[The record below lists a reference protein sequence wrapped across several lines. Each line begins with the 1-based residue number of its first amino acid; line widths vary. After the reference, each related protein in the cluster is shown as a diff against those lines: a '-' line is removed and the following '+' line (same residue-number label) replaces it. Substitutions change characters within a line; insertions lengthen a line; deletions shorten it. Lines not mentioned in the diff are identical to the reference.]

1 MRPRAASKAGP
12 GLVIAAACAVFIVAA
27 LAIPRYAGNVAPTDA
42 STPPEAPVPSVE
54 VAAAQPEAQ
63 PALPPLPVTVIAD
76 PEVPK
81 PVIEKPRQPRAAS
94 AKKSAR
100 TLPPASE
107 AATSRAGTSAAS
119 AVVHEP
125 ATSAP
130 AAQLN
135 SSESVSQT
143 AAVTITGCLEST
155 IDGHQY
161 RLTDTEGADAPK
173 ARSWRSGF
181 LNKRSAPVELVEF
194 SELSDLRKY
203 VGHRVAATG
212 VLTSRELHVRSLE
225 SAGPS
230 CN

>member
-1 MRPRAASKAGP
+1 M
-12 GLVIAAACAVFIVAA
+12 VIAAACAVFVVAA
-27 LAIPRYAGNVAPTDA
+27 LAIPRYASRSVVPTDA
-42 STPPEAPVPSVE
+42 NTQPEAPAPPVQ
-54 VAAAQPEAQ
+54 VAGAQPDAQ
-63 PALPPLPVTVIAD
+63 PALPPLPVTVVAD

-81 PVIEKPRQPRAAS
+81 PVIEKPRQLRAS
-94 AKKSAR
+94 STKKSAR
-100 TLPPASE
+100 ALPPASE
-107 AATSRAGTSAAS
+107 AATSRAGVSAAR
-119 AVVHEP
+119 AVVPEP

-130 AAQLN
+130 AAQ
-135 SSESVSQT
+135 SSPSESASQT
-143 AAVTITGCLEST
+143 AVTITGCLEST

-194 SELSDLRKY
+194 SELSDMRKY

>member
-1 MRPRAASKAGP
+1 V
-12 GLVIAAACAVFIVAA
+12 VIAAACAVFVVAA
-27 LAIPRYAGNVAPTDA
+27 LAIPRYVSRSVVPTDA
-42 STPPEAPVPSVE
+42 NTQPEVPAPPVQ
-54 VAAAQPEAQ
+54 VAGAQPDAQ
-63 PALPPLPVTVIAD
+63 PALPPLPVTVVAD

-81 PVIEKPRQPRAAS
+81 PVIEKPRQLHASSTKKNARA
-94 AKKSAR
+94 
-100 TLPPASE
+100 LPPASE
-107 AATSRAGTSAAS
+107 SQTSRAEASAAR
-119 AVVHEP
+119 AVIPAP
-125 ATSAP
+125 ATSVP
-130 AAQLN
+130 AAQSN
-135 SSESVSQT
+135 PSESVSQT

-212 VLTSRELHVRSLE
+212 VLTSRELHVHSLE

>member
-1 MRPRAASKAGP
+1 V
-12 GLVIAAACAVFIVAA
+12 VIAAACAVFVVAA
-27 LAIPRYAGNVAPTDA
+27 LAIPRYASRSGVPADA
-42 STPPEAPVPSVE
+42 NTQPEAPAPSVQ
-54 VAAAQPEAQ
+54 VAGAQPDAQ
-63 PALPPLPVTVIAD
+63 PALPPLPVTVVAD

-81 PVIEKPRQPRAAS
+81 PVIEKPRQLRAS
-94 AKKSAR
+94 STKKSAHA
-100 TLPPASE
+100 LPPASGP
-107 AATSRAGTSAAS
+107 ATSRAEASAAR
-119 AVVHEP
+119 AVVPP

-130 AAQLN
+130 AAQSN
-135 SSESVSQT
+135 PSESASQT